1 MPTAQDFRDRLRI
14 ELENAEK
21 RREPY
26 LVVTAGELYDR
37 VASRRGSNHRMR
49 NCCRVMIQEKR
60 EGDEVLPGGPPSC
73 QGPRF
78 AIRYALPR

>member
-21 RREPY
+21 REESY
-26 LVVTAGELYDR
+26 LIVTAGELYDR
-37 VASRRGSNHRMR
+37 VAGQRGSNHRMP
-49 NCCRVMIQEKR
+49 NCCSVMRQEMR
-60 EGDEVLPGGPPSC
+60 EGDEVLPGGPRSG